1 MLVMIVFLYLSS
13 KYNISESSSIKLKD
27 NKIVIYRHY
36 LIFFLLNVRGGISEG
51 MYEKTFSGI
60 SLSLILVL
68 INLVLIYILILKY
81 VKFGR
86 TYYLIGIVLFSI
98 GQSLYL
104 YDSSFIGS
112 FIMLSGAYAVFDI
125 FNWGM
130 MCYLSKLYE
139 SSNKIIIGGWLSG
152 SMGMMLGIVI
162 SNYTTSSINAIIC
175 NSLIALTIIFVNFF
189 FDELRKQEKLFD
201 FYNKV
206 NLDSKETLTPRERE
220 IVDLMITDMPLSEIA
235 SELFISS
242 STVKV
247 HTRNIYRKMNV
258 NNKKELINFYYTVI
272 HGD

>member
-1 MLVMIVFLYLSS
+1 
-13 KYNISESSSIKLKD
+13 
-27 NKIVIYRHY
+27 
-36 LIFFLLNVRGGISEG
+36 
-51 MYEKTFSGI
+51 
-60 SLSLILVL
+60 
-68 INLVLIYILILKY
+68 
-81 VKFGR
+81 
-86 TYYLIGIVLFSI
+86 
-98 GQSLYL
+98 
-104 YDSSFIGS
+104 
-112 FIMLSGAYAVFDI
+112 
-125 FNWGM
+125 
-130 MCYLSKLYE
+130 
-139 SSNKIIIGGWLSG
+139 
-152 SMGMMLGIVI
+152 MMLGIVI